1 MKKIRLTLELAP
13 FLETHRHVAKRLFKK
28 ELSSQ
33 LPLLNEAYAADL
45 LRAISPNCSA
55 EDLEVCAKGILSDL
69 GRASV
74 NISRRAQGP
83 ASSNNRR
90 MIDFLNLAESVS
102 AFLAVLRDLRDG
114 SWSRLLLP
122 ELSIVSVIGRVL
134 PSAPFKTD
142 AQSSSEYKR

>member
-90 MIDFLNLAESVS
+90 MLDFLNLAESVS
-102 AFLAVLRDLRDG
+102 AFLAVY
-114 SWSRLLLP
+114 
-122 ELSIVSVIGRVL
+122 VICAMARG
-134 PSAPFKTD
+134 
-142 AQSSSEYKR
+142 QG